1 MIISR
6 GYKYMRK
13 IAVLLLTICLAFT
26 FSACGNK
33 RDADAIIEDAI
44 NAYSAAIGQDENVE
58 SYMDELAGIDED
70 KATLWQEIFDY
81 WDYANN
87 ELVVNEG
94 VLPDGLPKDDSLAI
108 VILGFELNDD
118 GTMQDELIGR
128 LNVALACA
136 SQYPNAYVVCTGGG
150 TAKNNKDVTE
160 ADLMAKWL
168 VENGLEESRLIIE
181 NKSMTTLENA
191 GFTYQILL
199 EKYPQVKEIALIT
212 SSYHIPWGSL
222 IFEAT
227 ILKSAAESNTPKIHI
242 VSNAAYNTVN
252 EKYKDVLKFETMQL
266 TQLIEY

>member
-1 MIISR
+1 MMKKLSLI
-6 GYKYMRK
+6 
-13 IAVLLLTICLAFT
+13 LLTISLAFT

-33 RDADAIIEDAI
+33 READLIIEDAI
-44 NAYSAAIGQDENVE
+44 NAYSDAVCQDENVE
-58 SYMDELAGIDED
+58 GYMAELAEVDED
-70 KATLWQEIFDY
+70 KAELWQDIFDY

-94 VLPDGLPKDDSLAI
+94 MLPDDLPKDDSLAI

-118 GTMQDELIGR
+118 GTMQEELIGR
-128 LNVALACA
+128 LNVALNCA
-136 SQYPNAYVVCTGGG
+136 KQYPNAFVVCTGGG
-150 TAKNNKDVTE
+150 TAKNNKNVTE
-160 ADLMAKWL
+160 ANLMAKWL
-168 VENGLEESRLIIE
+168 IENGLDENRIIIE

-191 GFTYQILL
+191 RFTYKILL
-199 EKYPQVKEIALIT
+199 EDYPQVNRIALVT

-227 ILKSAAESNTPKIHI
+227 ILKSAAESNTPMIHI